1 MSAGPRYALRH
12 LPEGRVVRVTVF
24 WCGREFAADR
34 VRDGAG
40 WGWVL
45 PVMSGQPLDWLP
57 EALGMDDA
65 PAEPEW
71 WRPPAGFAW
80 PGGVAPRP
88 LPEPESGRLVSLPS
102 GPTHYTYT
110 DEQGRS
116 TRVGILYLPYQVGG
130 R

>member
-34 VRDGAG
+34 VRDGAV

-57 EALGMDDA
+57 EALGMDADFLN
-65 PAEPEW
+65 
-71 WRPPAGFAW
+71 RDHMT
-80 PGGVAPRP
+80 GGSSFRCA
-88 LPEPESGRLVSLPS
+88 
-102 GPTHYTYT
+102 
-110 DEQGRS
+110 
-116 TRVGILYLPYQVGG
+116 
-130 R
+130 